1 MPSNVT
7 VSGVQY
13 DILASTLRILR
24 DKEVDN
30 TFRNI
35 PLLEACQRHGNI
47 EQTDGGSYIDAPV
60 ILTDHSTITQLTTG
74 YESINLAVKD
84 PLRTANY
91 KWCDFIAP
99 VVLTEKEELSN
110 KGERA
115 IIRIAEARMKSVM
128 GMLKREFEKQVVSGS
143 SSVLTDLESLYY
155 GGTSGFQG
163 WMQDSNFG
171 AQTNSVGNIAK
182 SSFPTSWQNQVSRIS
197 AYSSGKL
204 QAAMADLYIN
214 SQIYAPQGQIDIILC
229 SPASYKAYKQEL
241 FDKERYTSVAEQKDL
256 AGRLVLMFNGAAMYV
271 EPYLLDSS
279 GNSGL
284 PAYAAG
290 GGASGNYIHMYMLNS
305 ELFNMY
311 FDRDAYFTLG
321 DMERI
326 SGYAALSANL
336 MTRTQL
342 TTQNLSGH
350 GIIVSDSQ
358 TF

>member
-1 MPSNVT
+1 MPSHVT

-128 GMLKREFEKQVVSGS
+128 GMLKREFEKQIVGAAST
-143 SSVLTDLESLYY
+143 VLTDLESLYY
-155 GGTSGFQG
+155 GGSAGFQG

-182 SSFPTSWQNQVSRIS
+182 SSFPTSWQNQVSRITS
-197 AYSSGKL
+197 YSSGEL
-204 QAAMADLYIN
+204 QAAMTDLYVN
-214 SQIYAPQGQIDIILC
+214 SQIYAPEGEIDIILC

-241 FDKERYTSVAEQKDL
+241 FDKERYTSVAAEKDM
-256 AGRLVLMFNGAAMYV
+256 AGAYV
-271 EPYLLDSS
+271 
-279 GNSGL
+279 
-284 PAYAAG
+284 
-290 GGASGNYIHMYMLNS
+290 
-305 ELFNMY
+305 
-311 FDRDAYFTLG
+311 
-321 DMERI
+321 
-326 SGYAALSANL
+326 
-336 MTRTQL
+336 
-342 TTQNLSGH
+342 
-350 GIIVSDSQ
+350 
-358 TF
+358 